1 MKTPL
6 RFQVTEYDC
15 GTVSLYNA
23 ISYLFDREEIPAL
36 LLKTIHKYTLD
47 CYDENGNPGQG
58 GTSKEAIS
66 KIGEFMTKYTNN
78 NDFGMKCEMLYGE
91 DVTLDKIADCIK
103 QNGCV
108 FIRCLLESGHY
119 VIITN
124 IKKDNVYIF
133 DPYYLDKNRY
143 NDKEVKIVLNK
154 PFTHNRIV
162 SLKRLFSETNKDF
175 AMGEKNARECV
186 LMYRVNKSKKET

>member
-23 ISYLFDREEIPAL
+23 ISYLFDREEIPAQ

-58 GTSKEAIS
+58 GTSREAVE
-66 KIGEFMTKYTNN
+66 KIAQFMTNYSNSNN
-78 NDFGMKCEMLYGE
+78 FGIKCEKLDGL
-91 DVTLDKIADCIK
+91 DVTVDKIINCVNNK
-103 QNGCV
+103 GCAFV
-108 FIRCLLESGHY
+108 RLWLEDEHY

-124 IKKDNVYIF
+124 IKKDKVYIF
-133 DPYYLDKNRY
+133 DPYYLDKNKY
-143 NDKEVKIVLNK
+143 KDKDVKIVLNK
-154 PFTHNRIV
+154 PFTHNRVV

-175 AMGEKNARECV
+175 AFGDKEKRECV
-186 LMYRVNKSKKET
+186 LINRI

>member
-23 ISYLFDREEIPAL
+23 ISYLFDREEIPAK
-36 LLKTIHKYTLD
+36 LLKMIHKYTLD
-47 CYDENGNPGQG
+47 CYDEDGNPGQG
-58 GTSKEAIS
+58 GTSKEAVE
-66 KIGEFMTKYTNN
+66 KIAEFMTNYTND
-78 NDFGMKCEMLYGE
+78 NDFGVKCEKISGSE
-91 DVTLDKIADCIK
+91 VTLDKITNCVK

-108 FIRCLLESGHY
+108 LIRCNLEGGHY

-124 IKKDNVYIF
+124 VTKDKVYIF

-143 NDKEVKIVLNK
+143 KDKEVKIVLNK
-154 PFTHNRIV
+154 PFTHNRVV
-162 SLKRLFSETNKDF
+162 SIKRLFSETTKDF
-175 AMGEKNARECV
+175 AFGDKNQRECV
-186 LMYRVNKSKKET
+186 LMNRI

>member
-23 ISYLFDREEIPAL
+23 ISYLFDREEIPAK

-58 GTSKEAIS
+58 GTSKEAIE
-66 KIGEFMTKYTNN
+66 KITA
-78 NDFGMKCEMLYGE
+78 C
-91 DVTLDKIADCIK
+91 VK
-103 QNGCV
+103 QKGCV
-108 FIRCLLESGHY
+108 LIRCWLETGHY

-124 IKKDNVYIF
+124 IIKDKKNKL
-133 DPYYLDKNRY
+133 YLY
-143 NDKEVKIVLNK
+143 LLNQY
-154 PFTHNRIV
+154 
-162 SLKRLFSETNKDF
+162 E
-175 AMGEKNARECV
+175 
-186 LMYRVNKSKKET
+186 

>member
-58 GTSKEAIS
+58 GTSKEAVE
-66 KIGEFMTKYTNN
+66 KIAAFMTKFTNEN
-78 NDFGMKCEMLYGE
+78 NFGIKCKKLNGLE
-91 DVTLDKIADCIK
+91 VTIDKIIDCVK
-103 QNGCV
+103 QKGCIL
-108 FIRCLLESGHY
+108 IRCNLEGGHY

-124 IKKDNVYIF
+124 VIKDKVYIF
-133 DPYYLDKNRY
+133 DPYYLDKNKY
-143 NDKEVKIVLNK
+143 KDKEVKIVLNK
-154 PFTHNRIV
+154 PFTHNRVV
-162 SLKRLFSETNKDF
+162 SVKRLFSETTKDF
-175 AMGEKNARECV
+175 AFGDKNKRECV
-186 LMYRVNKSKKET
+186 LMNRI